1 MYLVYPQLCAAA
13 SIALGLVVRVAETM
27 DDSWAMARR
36 LGKPLARACVAVAF
50 VAAAAVSLS
59 RVVALHRYYG
69 APMTMYRHLPHSVA
83 VSDAGQ
89 PIATVCVGAE
99 WHRFPSSFFFPDSSY
114 RIGFL
119 ESGFHG
125 LLPSY
130 FRDDLGGTASAPA
143 YLNDRNEENTGAYTK
158 LESCHFV
165 MELRKEAPAVVSKGI
180 QEGRLAGPEVSTA
193 AGSSQWS
200 WEPVAT
206 LPFLDAERSP
216 SLTRALYL
224 PFLSPRHNTFGT
236 YILWGRAA
244 ALP

>member
-1 MYLVYPQLCAAA
+1 
-13 SIALGLVVRVAETM
+13 
-27 DDSWAMARR
+27 
-36 LGKPLARACVAVAF
+36 
-50 VAAAAVSLS
+50 
-59 RVVALHRYYG
+59 
-69 APMTMYRHLPHSVA
+69 
-83 VSDAGQ
+83 
-89 PIATVCVGAE
+89 
-99 WHRFPSSFFFPDSSY
+99 
-114 RIGFL
+114 
-119 ESGFHG
+119 
-125 LLPSY
+125 
-130 FRDDLGGTASAPA
+130 
-143 YLNDRNEENTGAYTK
+143 
-158 LESCHFV
+158 

-180 QEGRLAGPEVSTA
+180 QEGETRSCAATTRGSGRLAGPEVSTA

>member
-1 MYLVYPQLCAAA
+1 MLGGNILAAFVQCRGEPSAASQEERFMYLVYPQLCAAA

-125 LLPSY
+125 LLPSV
-130 FRDDLGGTASAPA
+130 RPA
-143 YLNDRNEENTGAYTK
+143 N
-158 LESCHFV
+158 
-165 MELRKEAPAVVSKGI
+165 PACLVRVLISGS
-180 QEGRLAGPEVSTA
+180 VWA
-193 AGSSQWS
+193 AK
-200 WEPVAT
+200 T
-206 LPFLDAERSP
+206 LPVLPRRSWRDGVR
-216 SLTRALYL
+216 SRL
-224 PFLSPRHNTFGT
+224 PE
-236 YILWGRAA
+236 
-244 ALP
+244 